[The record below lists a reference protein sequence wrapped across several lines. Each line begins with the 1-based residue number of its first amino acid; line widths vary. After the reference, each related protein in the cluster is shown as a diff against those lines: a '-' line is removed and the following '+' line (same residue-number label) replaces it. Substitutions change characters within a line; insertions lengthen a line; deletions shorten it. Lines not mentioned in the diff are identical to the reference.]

1 VLRTIATSVGELG
14 LSVTEFGAGEQI
26 MVGFVVVQANC
37 TVPLK
42 PGAAVNTS
50 PKAIELPGVT
60 VGTDGCPAGGGA
72 RDSVN
77 GALLIVRT
85 VFPLTVPCVADIVD
99 WPPAIKVANP
109 AALIVAAFVFE
120 ESHTTAV
127 VMSFVLASAYV
138 PVAWNCRVVPA
149 GADGFAGVTAI
160 ETSAVGVTV
169 SWAVP

>member
-1 VLRTIATSVGELG
+1 MGEVG
-14 LSVTEFGAGEQI
+14 LSVTEFGVGEQV

-37 TVPLK
+37 TVPVK
-42 PGAAVNTS
+42 PGAAVRTS
-50 PKAIELPGVT
+50 PKAIELPGAT
-60 VGTDGCPAGGGA
+60 VGTNGCPGAGGA

-85 VFPLTVPCVADIVD
+85 VFPLTVPSVAEIVD

-109 AALIVAAFVFE
+109 PALIVAAFVFE
-120 ESHTTAV
+120 ELHTTVV

-160 ETSAVGVTV
+160 ETSAAVVTA
-169 SWAVP
+169 S

>member
-1 VLRTIATSVGELG
+1 VGELG

-42 PGAAVNTS
+42 PGAAVRTS
-50 PKAIELPGVT
+50 PKAIELPGT
-60 VGTDGCPAGGGA
+60 MVGTAGCPAGGGP
-72 RDSVN
+72 RVSVN
-77 GALLIVRT
+77 GALLTVRT
-85 VFPLTVPCVADIVD
+85 VFPLTVPSVAEIVD

-120 ESHTTAV
+120 EFHTTAV

-149 GADGFAGVTAI
+149 EADGFAGVTAI
-160 ETSAVGVTV
+160 ETSAVAVTV